1 MQSVIPGLGIPV
13 FGFFFGTAI
22 LAGFLYVFT
31 YGARKHA
38 LSRASSC
45 SIGLPFQR

>member
-38 LSRASSC
+38 LSRELAST
-45 SIGLPFQR
+45 IGVAS